1 MKHPFWIINSSLF
14 FLLLFVLGFV
24 YFFRSPLPE
33 REHIEL
39 AQTSKPITTEKLL
52 INITKIYEQDL
63 FDTYKKEE
71 PVAEA
76 SQLIEPLPEPP
87 QPQTVSIPEQPEPQF
102 LEPINVTLK
111 GIMTVGSDSGKNR
124 AIIEDNKT
132 NQEAMYRV
140 GDSIEDAR
148 LIRIFNNKIILL
160 RTNGQQEV
168 LYLRE
173 QDAKNDPAYAAIDK
187 WDEVVKK
194 TTDNDYLIDIKQF
207 THRIHNLGQIVDI
220 LSLTTAYEK
229 GVSIGCRIGMLDE
242 KSFGPQIGLQKGDI
256 ILSINNIPANNT
268 ENRLA
273 IYQNIM
279 SLANNDVITVTM
291 LRNEAQ
297 QIMRYTLQ
305 TEADTLENILTP
317 QKHSEEELQEKN
329 VSKLQKKYS
338 FAPTMKEIRTQEKE
352 RMLNKGK
359 EHTSSSTRAKK

>member
-14 FLLLFVLGFV
+14 FLLLFVVGFV
-24 YFFRSPLPE
+24 SFFRSELPE
-33 REHIEL
+33 RERVEL
-39 AQTSKPITTEKLL
+39 TQASKPITTENLH

-71 PVAEA
+71 PANQTP
-76 SQLIEPLPEPP
+76 QLVEPLPEPP
-87 QPQTVSIPEQPEPQF
+87 QPQTISIPEVPEPQF

-111 GIMTVGSDSGKNR
+111 GIMTVGSDSSKNR

-132 NQEAMYRV
+132 NQEATYRV
-140 GDSIEDAR
+140 GDSIEDAH
-148 LIRIFNNKIILL
+148 LIRILNNKIILL

-173 QDAKNDPAYAAIDK
+173 QDAKNDPAYAIIDT
-187 WDEVVKK
+187 WDTVVKK
-194 TTDNDYLIDIKQF
+194 TTDNDYIIDTKQF
-207 THRIHNLGQIVDI
+207 THRIQNLGQIVDT

-229 GVSIGCRIGMLDE
+229 GISIGCRIGLLDE

-256 ILSINNIPANNT
+256 ILSVNNIAANNT

-279 SLANNDVITVTM
+279 TLANKDVITVNI
-291 LRNEAQ
+291 LRSDIPQ
-297 QIMRYTLQ
+297 TMRYTLE
-305 TEADTLENILTP
+305 TEADTLEHITSP
-317 QKHSEEELQEKN
+317 QERSEEAVQEKKFSQLQER
-329 VSKLQKKYS
+329 YS